1 MAKWLVSSVR
11 VMSLGIALVA
21 LVVVAGGG
29 RAQARGQ
36 AEAAVQAPNPASWV
50 PARLPDGQPDMQGLY
65 VPNYRTNVPIE
76 IWTDAERA
84 EYRELLKKMRGDP
97 LGRGRGQGPGFG
109 EGDRQGGAPPEGTVL
124 LVDPTPDG
132 KIPYQPWAA
141 AKRRYMRDHL
151 YDREEFVSTRTRCFP
166 AGLRSM
172 NMGSN
177 YNGWQI
183 AQAPG
188 VVLILEEWHHTYRT
202 IRLDDRPHVGSD
214 IQLWMGDS
222 RGHWEGNTLVVDVSN
237 FTDKTWVVGEI
248 DGEGPSNNAF
258 HSPAL
263 HAVERFTLVDAD
275 RIDYEVTID
284 DPNVFSRPWTL
295 HRKIWKRAA
304 SDYSLFEYACHEGNV
319 GWATMK
325 RGLGFTE
332 PSSTR

>member
-1 MAKWLVSSVR
+1 
-11 VMSLGIALVA
+11 
-21 LVVVAGGG
+21 
-29 RAQARGQ
+29 
-36 AEAAVQAPNPASWV
+36 
-50 PARLPDGQPDMQGLY
+50 
-65 VPNYRTNVPIE
+65 
-76 IWTDAERA
+76 
-84 EYRELLKKMRGDP
+84 
-97 LGRGRGQGPGFG
+97 
-109 EGDRQGGAPPEGTVL
+109 
-124 LVDPTPDG
+124 
-132 KIPYQPWAA
+132 
-141 AKRRYMRDHL
+141 
-151 YDREEFVSTRTRCFP
+151 
-166 AGLRSM
+166 M

-202 IRLDDRPHVGSD
+202 IRLDDRPHVGPD